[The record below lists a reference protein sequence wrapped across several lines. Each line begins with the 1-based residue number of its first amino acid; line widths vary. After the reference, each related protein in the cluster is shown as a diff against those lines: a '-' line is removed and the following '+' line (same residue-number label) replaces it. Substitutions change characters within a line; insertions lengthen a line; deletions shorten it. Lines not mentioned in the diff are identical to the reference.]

1 MTAARLQLK
10 QWRLVALAAVAVVS
24 IFVIFGLSRHEE
36 EVEVWTAPV
45 TYADLNQEVTTN
57 GTVIPTSEFQ
67 ARANFPGI
75 IEKLFVELGNKVKP
89 GQMLVRMRD
98 PFATARVAT
107 ANSALQSARAANE
120 NTLKGGSQDERIGT
134 LADLRRAQQTQ
145 MEAAKGLAALK
156 QLERQGAASAAEVE
170 SAEQRLQAANTS
182 LAMLRDKST
191 RRYSQQDV
199 RSASAHVR
207 DAQEA
212 LNSAKLQFD
221 NANITSPM
229 AGTVYAVQVSAYDF
243 VPMGGDLLRVADL
256 GLVEVRA
263 YFDEPEIGKLQMG
276 QPVKIVWNGRPDREW
291 HGHIK
296 QAPVAAM
303 ALGPRSVGECLIS
316 VDDSRE
322 DLLPNTNVIVTV
334 TIQQHHHVLTVPRGA
349 LRTDGPSNYVFRVVD
364 SKLQRT
370 PVTPGIINLERAE
383 IAKGLSLNDVVAL
396 NAVDNR
402 NLQDGLAVRL
412 GQPTNANNGLIHLLR
427 TRILSL
433 GQR

>member
-1 MTAARLQLK
+1 MTAVRIESRK
-10 QWRLVALAAVAVVS
+10 WKFVAVGGAVVVCLLLGVA
-24 IFVIFGLSRHEE
+24 FSRNEE
-36 EVEVWTAPV
+36 AVEVWTAPAV
-45 TYADLNQEVTTN
+45 YADLSQEVTTN

-75 IEKLFVELGNKVKP
+75 IEKLFVELGDKVKP

-107 ANSALQSARAANE
+107 ANSALQSARAGDE
-120 NTLKGGSQDERIGT
+120 NTLKGGSQEERIAMA
-134 LADLRRAQQTQ
+134 ADLQHALQTQ
-145 MEAAKGLAALK
+145 IEAAKAFASLK
-156 QLERQGAASAAEVE
+156 KLQQSGAASPAEVV
-170 SAEQRLQAANTS
+170 SAEQRLQAANTTVQ
-182 LAMLRDKST
+182 MLREKST
-191 RRYSQQDV
+191 HRFSRQDL
-199 RSASAHVR
+199 RNAAAHVQ

-212 LNSAKLQFD
+212 LNSAKIQFA

-229 AGTVYAVQVSAYDF
+229 AGTVYSVTVTPYDF

-256 GLVEVRA
+256 GSVQVRA
-263 YFDEPEIGKLQMG
+263 YFDEPEIGKLQAG

-296 QAPVAAM
+296 QAPVAAI
-303 ALGPRSVGECLIS
+303 ALGPRSVGECIIT
-316 VDDSRE
+316 VDDSKE

-334 TIQQHHHVLTVPRGA
+334 TIQRHQHVLTVPRGA
-349 LRTDGPSNYVFRVVD
+349 LRTAGIDNFVYKVVEG
-364 SKLQRT
+364 KLQRT
-370 PVTPGIINLERAE
+370 PVSVGIINLDRVEITRGVAE
-383 IAKGLSLNDVVAL
+383 NAVLAL

-402 NLQDGLAVRL
+402 SLQDGLPVRV
-412 GQPTNANNGLIHLLR
+412 GRPGPAMDGMVKLLR

>member
-1 MTAARLQLK
+1 
-10 QWRLVALAAVAVVS
+10 
-24 IFVIFGLSRHEE
+24 
-36 EVEVWTAPV
+36 
-45 TYADLNQEVTTN
+45 
-57 GTVIPTSEFQ
+57 
-67 ARANFPGI
+67 
-75 IEKLFVELGNKVKP
+75 
-89 GQMLVRMRD
+89 
-98 PFATARVAT
+98 
-107 ANSALQSARAANE
+107 
-120 NTLKGGSQDERIGT
+120 
-134 LADLRRAQQTQ
+134 
-145 MEAAKGLAALK
+145 
-156 QLERQGAASAAEVE
+156 
-170 SAEQRLQAANTS
+170 
-182 LAMLRDKST
+182 MLRDKST

-256 GLVEVRA
+256 GSVEVRA

-364 SKLQRT
+364 GKLQRT

-383 IAKGLSLNDVVAL
+383 IAKGLSLNDIVAL

-402 NLQDGLAVRL
+402 NLQDGLAVRV
-412 GQPTNANNGLIHLLR
+412 GQPTNANNGLTHLLR